1 VTHGHVGSGSTSNK
15 TTAPRREPQQS
26 RP

>member
-15 TTAPRREPQQS
+15 TTAPPREPQQS